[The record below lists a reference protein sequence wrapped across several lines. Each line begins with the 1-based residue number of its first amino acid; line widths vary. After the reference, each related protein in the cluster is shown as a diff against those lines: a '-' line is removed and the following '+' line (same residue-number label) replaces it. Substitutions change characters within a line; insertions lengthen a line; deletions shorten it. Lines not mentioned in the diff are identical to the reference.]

1 MIKEKSI
8 SMPNMIALGMLYLI
22 WGSTFLSVRIL
33 IDYFPPLFIS
43 YTRNFSAGFLL
54 LLWSILGKHWVQMP
68 LKHLKVHIMA
78 GILFITVNNASLAIA
93 SAIVPS
99 GFSAVF
105 MALGPL
111 LLVIF
116 FWVEGVKP
124 SFKKIVATLLGLVG
138 ILLMS
143 SQKNLSIPGKSSE
156 FFTGILLLL
165 GAVIAWNL
173 AVFRVQS
180 TKANSYHF
188 TQVCAI
194 QMISGSIPLIF
205 ISTLKGDLAL
215 LHLTTIPLYA
225 WSVFLYLIL
234 IGSLAGFSIFGY
246 LSKECDATLV
256 ATYTYVNPVVALIL
270 GHFILNEELHP
281 ILLFAS
287 FFILLAVVLI
297 STDKTK
303 PAFKS

>member
-1 MIKEKSI
+1 MIKKGSL
-8 SMPNMIALGMLYLI
+8 SLPNLIALGLLYLI

-33 IDYFPPLFIS
+33 VAYFPPLFIS
-43 YTRNFSAGFLL
+43 YGRNLTAGLL
-54 LLWSILGKHWVQMP
+54 LLTWSIIGGYWVKMP
-68 LKHLKVHIMA
+68 MKHLRVHIMA
-78 GILFITVNNASLAIA
+78 GLLFITVNNASLAIA

-111 LLVIF
+111 ILVVF
-116 FWVEGVKP
+116 FWLEGIKP
-124 SFKKIVATLLGLVG
+124 SIKKIVATFLGLVG

-143 SQKNLSIPGKSSE
+143 SQKDLSIPGKEDE
-156 FFTGILLLL
+156 FFSGILLLL
-165 GAVIAWNL
+165 GAVLAWNI

-180 TKANSYHF
+180 TKANAYHF

-205 ISTLKGDLAL
+205 ISSIKGDLAL
-215 LHLTTIPLYA
+215 LHFDAVPMSA
-225 WSVFLYLIL
+225 WSVFAYLTL
-234 IGSLAGFSIFGY
+234 IGSMAGFSLFGY

-256 ATYTYVNPVVALIL
+256 ATFTYVNPVVALIL
-270 GHFILNEELHP
+270 GNLVLDEELHP

-297 STDKTK
+297 TSDKTK
-303 PAFKS
+303 PVIKS

>member
-1 MIKEKSI
+1 
-8 SMPNMIALGMLYLI
+8 MIALGMLYLI

-215 LHLTTIPLYA
+215 IHLTTVPLYA
-225 WSVFLYLIL
+225 WSVFMYLIL

-270 GHFILNEELHP
+270 GYLILNEELHP

>member
-1 MIKEKSI
+1 
-8 SMPNMIALGMLYLI
+8 MPNMIALGMLYLI

>member
-1 MIKEKSI
+1 MQKKGTM
-8 SMPNMIALGMLYLI
+8 SMPAIIALGVLYLI

-43 YTRNFSAGFLL
+43 YGRNFTAGSLL
-54 LLWSILGKHWVQMP
+54 LLWSILGKHWVKMP
-68 LKHLKVHIMA
+68 RKHFQVHVMA
-78 GILFITVNNASLAIA
+78 GLLFITINNASLAIA

-116 FWVEGVKP
+116 FWLEGVKP
-124 SFKKIVATLLGLVG
+124 SFKKMIATLLGLIG
-138 ILLMS
+138 IVLMS
-143 SQKNLSIPGKSSE
+143 SQKGLSIPGKSDE
-156 FFTGILLLL
+156 FYIGISLLL
-165 GAVIAWNL
+165 GAALAWNI

-215 LHLTTIPLYA
+215 LHFDQVPMNA
-225 WSVFLYLIL
+225 WAVFLYLTL

-246 LSKECDATLV
+246 LSKECDAATV
-256 ATYTYVNPVVALIL
+256 ATFTYVNPVVALIL
-270 GHFILNEELHP
+270 GNWVLNEELHP

-297 STDKTK
+297 TTDKTK
-303 PAFKS
+303 PVIKS

>member
-1 MIKEKSI
+1 MEKKNDMSLPSI
-8 SMPNMIALGMLYLI
+8 IALGVLYLI

-43 YTRNFSAGFLL
+43 YGRNFTAGFLL
-54 LLWSILGKHWVQMP
+54 FLWSILGKHWVKMP
-68 LKHLKVHIMA
+68 IKHLKVHIMA
-78 GILFITVNNASLAIA
+78 GILFITINNASLAIA

-116 FWVEGVKP
+116 FWMEGVKP
-124 SFKKIVATLLGLVG
+124 SVKKIMATLLGLIG
-138 ILLMS
+138 IVIMS
-143 SQKNLSIPGKSSE
+143 SQKGLSIPGKSDQ
-156 FFTGILLLL
+156 FFTGIALLI
-165 GAVIAWNL
+165 GAAFAWNI

-194 QMISGSIPLIF
+194 QMITGSVLLMI

-215 LHLTTIPLYA
+215 LHLAVVPFKA
-225 WSVFLYLIL
+225 WAVFLYLTL

-246 LSKECDATLV
+246 LSKECDAAVV
-256 ATYTYVNPVVALIL
+256 ATFTYVNPVVALIL
-270 GHFILNEELHP
+270 GNIVLGEELHP

-297 STDKTK
+297 TTDKTK
-303 PAFKS
+303 PVIKS